1 MIDKVLCTNCGLGEK
16 VCQMDVFRSRDG
28 VMTLAYQQDC
38 CNCLE
43 CKYVCPV
50 DAISFVL
57 GEPKKYNM
65 TQEWKRMKKIMGIEE
80 TQPISQQERKRV

>member
-1 MIDKVLCTNCGLGEK
+1 MIKGIDSILCINCGLCEK
-16 VCQMDVFRSRDG
+16 VCQMDVFRAADNT
-28 VMTLAYQQDC
+28 MTLAYQQDC

-57 GEPKKYNM
+57 GEPRKYNM
-65 TQEWKRMKKIMGIEE
+65 TGEWLQMKTLMGI
-80 TQPISQQERKRV
+80 T